1 MLRVY
6 LDIFTKNIYAT
17 HNTYKNLKR
26 IINNPNIAAVSG
38 DKESCIVIMNRS
50 DYFKKLQH
58 MIDEGI
64 QNEVYIIT
72 KDRKL
77 EDMKLFRSF
86 LYLNFKKY
94 EHYEKMLQLQI
105 NQDNCME
112 LLKHT
117 SLTTLQIL
125 Q

>member
-1 MLRVY
+1 MLRAY

-64 QNEVYIIT
+64 QNGVYIVT
-72 KDRKL
+72 KDRTFADL
-77 EDMKLFRSF
+77 KLFR
-86 LYLNFKKY
+86 
-94 EHYEKMLQLQI
+94 
-105 NQDNCME
+105 
-112 LLKHT
+112 
-117 SLTTLQIL
+117 
-125 Q
+125 